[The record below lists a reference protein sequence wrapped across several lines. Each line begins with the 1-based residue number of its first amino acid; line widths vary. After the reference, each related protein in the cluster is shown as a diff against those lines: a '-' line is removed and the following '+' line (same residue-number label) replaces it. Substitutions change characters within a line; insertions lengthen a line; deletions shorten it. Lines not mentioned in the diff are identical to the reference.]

1 MCTYTL
7 IHGLYNETKYDKQNA
22 AFFVKYQF

>member
-7 IHGLYNETKYDKQNA
+7 IHGLYNEMKYDKQTA
-22 AFFVKYQF
+22 AFFVKCQF